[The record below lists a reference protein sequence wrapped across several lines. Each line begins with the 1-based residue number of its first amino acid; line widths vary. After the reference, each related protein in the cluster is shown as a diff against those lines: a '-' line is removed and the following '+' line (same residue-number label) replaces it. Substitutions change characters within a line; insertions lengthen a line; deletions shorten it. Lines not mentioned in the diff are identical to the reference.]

1 MAKGYKTGGRVKGSV
16 NRVTADIKAL
26 AQSFGAEAI
35 QTLVSIAQASES
47 DQAKISAVKELLD
60 RGYGKA
66 VQAMEI
72 AGKDGAPAVQ
82 IKIVKSEGK

>member
-1 MAKGYKTGGRVKGSV
+1 M
-16 NRVTADIKAL
+16 TADIKAL